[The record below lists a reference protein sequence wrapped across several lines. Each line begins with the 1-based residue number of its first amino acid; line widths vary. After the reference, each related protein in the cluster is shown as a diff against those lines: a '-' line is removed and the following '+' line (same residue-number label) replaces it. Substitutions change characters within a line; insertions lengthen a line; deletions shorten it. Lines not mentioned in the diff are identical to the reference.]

1 MASPGP
7 APDVLPR
14 SRWADRW
21 EVVRLFLRLGATA
34 FGGPAAHIA
43 LMETETVRRRG
54 WLTSEEFLDLLG
66 ATHLIP
72 GPNSTELAMHL
83 GYRRAGSW
91 GLWLAGTAFIL
102 PAALLVAGLAAL
114 YERWGNLPSTERFL
128 YGVQAVMIA
137 VVVQAAWGLGKSALK
152 RPWLILVAG
161 VVWALRRAGIH
172 ELALLLAAGAFGIA
186 RQRFQGA
193 PGTAVF
199 ALPVLGLTAPWS
211 ALMTW
216 LGGLPIVVRLFLI
229 FLKIGAILYGSGY
242 VLLAF
247 LQSDLVDRLHWV
259 TSRQLMDAVA
269 VGQATPGPV
278 LTTATFIGYL
288 VRGPVGAAAGTI
300 GIFLPAF
307 IFVALTCRWL
317 PQLRKTGRW
326 GPFVDGVNA
335 ASLGLLA
342 DVATQLGRAAIV
354 DVGSAALAMVS
365 LGLLLGNRV
374 NSVWLMLGGATVG
387 WWIHG

>member
-1 MASPGP
+1 
-7 APDVLPR
+7 
-14 SRWADRW
+14 
-21 EVVRLFLRLGATA
+21 
-34 FGGPAAHIA
+34 
-43 LMETETVRRRG
+43 MEAETVRQRS
-54 WLTSEEFLDLLG
+54 WLTAEEFLDLLG

-83 GYRRAGSW
+83 GYRRAGYW

-102 PAALLVAGLAAL
+102 PAALLVTGLAAL
-114 YERWGNLPSTERFL
+114 YERWGNLPSTGRFL
-128 YGVQAVMIA
+128 YGIQAVMIA
-137 VVVQAAWGLGKSALK
+137 VVVQAALGLGKSALN
-152 RPWLILVAG
+152 RPWLIIVAG
-161 VVWALRRAGIH
+161 VVWSLRRAGVH
-172 ELALLLAAGAFGIA
+172 ELALLLAAGCFGVV
-186 RQRFQGA
+186 RQRHWIT
-193 PGTAVF
+193 PGTSFF
-199 ALPVLGLTAPWS
+199 ALPILGLTAPWS
-211 ALMTW
+211 ALMAW

-229 FLKIGAILYGSGY
+229 FLKIGAVLYGSGY

-259 TSRQLMDAVA
+259 TAGQLMDAVA

-278 LTTATFIGYL
+278 LTTATFLGYL
-288 VRGPVGAAAGTI
+288 VGGPAGAAAGTI

-307 IFVALTCRWL
+307 VFVAMTCRWL
-317 PQLRKTGRW
+317 PQLRKSGRW

-354 DVGSAALAMVS
+354 DAGSAALAMVS
-365 LGLLLGNRV
+365 LGLLLGTRV
-374 NSVWLMLGGATVG
+374 NSVWLMLGGAAVG

>member
-7 APDVLPR
+7 APGVPR
-14 SRWADRW
+14 RSIWADRK
-21 EVVRLFLRLGATA
+21 EVVCLFLRLGATA

-43 LMETETVRRRG
+43 LMEAETVRQRS
-54 WLTSEEFLDLLG
+54 WLTAEEFLDLLG

-83 GYRRAGSW
+83 GYRRAGYW

-102 PAALLVAGLAAL
+102 PAALLVTGIAAL
-114 YERWGNLPSTERFL
+114 YARWGSLPATGRFL
-128 YGVQAVMIA
+128 YGVQAVMIS

-152 RPWLILVAG
+152 RPWLIIVA
-161 VVWALRRAGIH
+161 VLVWALRSAGVH
-172 ELALLLAAGAFGIA
+172 EFALLLAAGSFGVA
-186 RQRFQGA
+186 RQRFWST
-193 PGTAVF
+193 PGTAGF
-199 ALPVLGLTAPWS
+199 ALPILGLTAPWS
-211 ALMTW
+211 ALMNW
-216 LGGLPIVVRLFLI
+216 LGDLPIVARLFLI
-229 FLKIGAILYGSGY
+229 FLKIGAVLYGSGY

-259 TSRQLMDAVA
+259 TAGQLMDAVA

-278 LTTATFIGYL
+278 LTTATFLGYL
-288 VRGPVGAAAGTI
+288 VSGPTGAVAATI

-317 PQLRKTGRW
+317 PQLRKSGRW

-354 DVGSAALAMVS
+354 DAGSAALALIS
-365 LGLLLGNRV
+365 LGLLLRTRV
-374 NSVWLMLGGATVG
+374 NSVWLMLGGAAVG

>member
-1 MASPGP
+1 MASSAPIPG
-7 APDVLPR
+7 APSSSAWTHR
-14 SRWADRW
+14 K
-21 EVVRLFLRLGATA
+21 EVVWLFLRLGASA

-43 LMETETVRRRG
+43 LMETETVRRRS
-54 WLTSEEFLDLLG
+54 WVTTDEFLDLLG

-83 GYRRAGSW
+83 GYRRAGYW

-102 PAALLVAGLAAL
+102 PAALLVTGLAAL
-114 YERWGNLPSTERFL
+114 YQRWGDLPSTGRFL
-128 YGVQAVMIA
+128 YGIQAVMIA

-152 RPWLILVAG
+152 RPWLIIVAG
-161 VVWALRRAGIH
+161 VVWGLRRAGIH
-172 ELALLLAAGAFGIA
+172 ELALLLAAGCFGVA
-186 RQRFQGA
+186 RQRFLIA
-193 PGTAVF
+193 PGIPVF
-199 ALPVLGLTAPWS
+199 ALPMLGLSTPWS

-216 LGGLPIVVRLFLI
+216 LGGLPVVVRLFLI
-229 FLKIGAILYGSGY
+229 FLKIGALLYGSGY

-259 TSRQLMDAVA
+259 TTGQLMDAVA

-278 LTTATFIGYL
+278 LTTATFLGYL
-288 VRGPVGAAAGTI
+288 VGGPVGAAAGTI

-307 IFVALTCRWL
+307 AFVALTCRWL
-317 PQLRKTGRW
+317 PQLRQTGRW

-354 DVGSAALAMVS
+354 DAGSAALALIS
-365 LGLLLGNRV
+365 LGFLLGTRV
-374 NSVWLMLGGATVG
+374 NSVWLMLGGAAVG